1 MKNKNVLQFIK
12 FALFSTSAGIIQIGS
27 FAVFNEVFK
36 FEYWLGYL
44 LALILSIVW
53 NFTFNRRF
61 TFHSATNVPVAML
74 KVFGF
79 YLVFT
84 PISTWLG
91 EVAAQNGVNEYI
103 ILALTMISNM
113 VLEYLYQKFIVF
125 RGSEDTLVK

>member
-1 MKNKNVLQFIK
+1 MKNKNVWQFIK
-12 FALFSTSAGIIQIGS
+12 FALFSTSAGIIQVGS

-44 LALILSIVW
+44 LALVLSIVW

-61 TFHSATNVPVAML
+61 TFHSAANVPIAML

-84 PISTWLG
+84 PVSTWLG
-91 EVAAQNGVNEYI
+91 DMAANAGVNEYI
-103 ILALTMISNM
+103 ILALTMLSNM
-113 VLEYLYQKFIVF
+113 VLEYLFQKFVVF